1 MQKLNLEIEEWPLKR
16 FGGEKFTPR
25 FEQNKI
31 VFKPFQQKL
40 KIPIITIGGTNG
52 KGETAHNLKYLFHQE
67 GKNVGLWTSPHVL
80 SIRER
85 FFVGEEVSY
94 PDLLGQF
101 EKSYQ
106 EVKENNFTLSYYE
119 FLFHVFLS
127 LCVFKKVDVLILE
140 VGLGGRLDAVNYLD
154 PSLTAITSIS
164 RDHQEFLGNSF
175 NLILREKLGIA
186 RPGIPLVTAFELKY
200 LRSLATTYCRQNLI
214 PYIDMRHKE
223 LIPKNANYSDQNRLM
238 AIELKQH
245 IDGKAQSDKNMTFPL
260 TKGRFERVTIGRI
273 NITFVGAHN
282 LEGMRKL
289 VARLKGKDS
298 FDELY
303 LSFSRRP
310 EEEIKQCI
318 KIFGQN
324 SEMFKKIH
332 LTSFEHP
339 KAAGKIDGALSYL
352 ENWKDNLEQDLEQ
365 KEKKNILVT
374 GSYYFIGEFQK
385 VLSKHSANSF
395 S

>member
-1 MQKLNLEIEEWPLKR
+1 M
-16 FGGEKFTPR
+16 
-25 FEQNKI
+25 
-31 VFKPFQQKL
+31 
-40 KIPIITIGGTNG
+40 
-52 KGETAHNLKYLFHQE
+52 
-67 GKNVGLWTSPHVL
+67 
-80 SIRER
+80 
-85 FFVGEEVSY
+85 GEEVSY

-200 LRSLATTYCRQNLI
+200 LRGLATTYCRQNLI

-238 AIELKQH
+238 AIE
-245 IDGKAQSDKNMTFPL
+245 
-260 TKGRFERVTIGRI
+260 
-273 NITFVGAHN
+273 
-282 LEGMRKL
+282 
-289 VARLKGKDS
+289 
-298 FDELY
+298 
-303 LSFSRRP
+303 
-310 EEEIKQCI
+310 
-318 KIFGQN
+318 
-324 SEMFKKIH
+324 
-332 LTSFEHP
+332 
-339 KAAGKIDGALSYL
+339 
-352 ENWKDNLEQDLEQ
+352 
-365 KEKKNILVT
+365 
-374 GSYYFIGEFQK
+374 
-385 VLSKHSANSF
+385 
-395 S
+395 